1 MKKSYFWLAGLLSFG
16 MLLAGCEEKPTT
28 DDSGD
33 DATVDSGLSG
43 EMDEISSTKAKSR
56 LSDIGV
62 EFLGAINANTHENLV
77 EVMDYVEEE
86 YGYYDIDEDYL
97 LKLEELY
104 SVSGGNDYEAPARK
118 ANPVAAVQGLMAL
131 SLDAAQNG
139 AQLASRADDIY
150 MLTVEAGLSDLYG
163 GFKPNTRNEYWA
175 YDSSIKDRL
184 EVQFTD
190 DHNQKWVA
198 TLKGSKETTRV
209 RLKYED
215 KYEDIS
221 KYTYNSY
228 YYEDEVSVDK
238 WGSHSKVNYTIDVPK
253 EITLSV
259 TCNKEEIVKL
269 VVKSDVALT
278 IDGYENDSYY
288 REYESGYDDNY
299 DYYWTEYQEVEREF
313 NLKVDYTNLSVDA
326 QLNVNGYEESWVVEA
341 SKKNIKSTAEVKID
355 GKSMLKAEAA
365 ANGDVEDFIKQ
376 MNDANTYTETYAGSN
391 EEYGDWE
398 GNDFEFDPSCLKNFA
413 MKVDMMGKA
422 QIYGKCDDFTK
433 FYEAYYLTEEEW
445 EDKYGKYS
453 ESKAWEKYIEA
464 INKTYEI
471 TVHYDNTTTVQANIE
486 FEGVEIE
493 VDDYYETYTY
503 YGARPVIVFAADD
516 SRYAFEDYFTEKNFR
531 KVFNAFETLA
541 EEFEDMFGQYFESE
555 EEDYYPGYDEY

>member
-1 MKKSYFWLAGLLSFG
+1 MKKSCFWLAGLLSFG
-16 MLLAGCEEKPTT
+16 MLLACCEEKPT

-43 EMDEISSTKAKSR
+43 EMEEISSTKAKSR

-62 EFLGAINANTHENLV
+62 EFLGAINASTHENLA
-77 EVMDYVEEE
+77 EVMDYVEDE
-86 YGYYDIDEDYL
+86 YGDYDIDEDYL
-97 LKLEELY
+97 YKLEELY
-104 SVSGGNDYEAPARK
+104 SVSGGDDYRVRAKK

-131 SLDAAQNG
+131 SLNAAQNG
-139 AQLASRADDIY
+139 AQLASRAGDVY

-163 GFKPNTRNEYWA
+163 GFKPNTRYGYWA

-190 DHNQKWVA
+190 EYNQKWVA

-209 RLKYED
+209 HLKYE
-215 KYEDIS
+215 YEYERTYD
-221 KYTYNSY
+221 YEYNSY
-228 YYEDEVSVDK
+228 DGSYDEAYTDYEKNQEI
-238 WGSHSKVNYTIDVPK
+238 NNITIDVPK

-269 VVKSDVALT
+269 VVNSDVALT
-278 IDGYENDSYY
+278 IDGDESCVRDERS
-288 REYESGYDDNY
+288 ESGYDRDGG
-299 DYYWTEYQEVEREF
+299 YYWDYSEEHEHEF
-313 NLKVDYTNLSVDA
+313 NFKVDYTNLSVDA

-341 SKKNIKSTAEVKID
+341 SKKSIKSTAEVKID
-355 GKSMLKAEAA
+355 GQSMLKAEAA
-365 ANGDVEDFIKQ
+365 ANGDIENAIKQ
-376 MNDANTYTETYAGSN
+376 MNDANTYSESYTS
-391 EEYGDWE
+391 EEGEWE
-398 GNDFEFDPSCLKNFA
+398 DDDFEFDPSCLTNFA
-413 MKVDMMGKA
+413 MKIDVMGKA
-422 QIYGKCDDFTK
+422 QVYGKCDDFSK

-445 EDKYGKYS
+445 EEKYGKYS

-464 INKTYEI
+464 INETYEI

-503 YGARPVIVFAADD
+503 YGVRPVIVFAADD

>member
-1 MKKSYFWLAGLLSFG
+1 MKKSCFWLAGLLSFG
-16 MLLAGCEEKPTT
+16 MLLAGCEEKPT

-43 EMDEISSTKAKSR
+43 EMEEISSTKAKSR

-62 EFLGAINANTHENLV
+62 EFLGAINASTHENLA
-77 EVMDYVEEE
+77 EVMDYVEDE
-86 YGYYDIDEDYL
+86 YGDYDIDEDYL
-97 LKLEELY
+97 YKLEELY
-104 SVSGGNDYEAPARK
+104 SVSGGDDYRVRAKK

-131 SLDAAQNG
+131 SLNAAQNG
-139 AQLASRADDIY
+139 AQLASRAGDVY

-163 GFKPNTRNEYWA
+163 GFKPNTRYGYWA

-190 DHNQKWVA
+190 EYNQKWVA

-209 RLKYED
+209 HLKYE
-215 KYEDIS
+215 YEYERTYD
-221 KYTYNSY
+221 YEYNSY
-228 YYEDEVSVDK
+228 DGSYDEAYTDYDEYQAI
-238 WGSHSKVNYTIDVPK
+238 NNITIDVPK

-259 TCNKEEIVKL
+259 TCNKEEIVNL
-269 VVKSDVALT
+269 VVKSDVAFT
-278 IDGYENDSYY
+278 ADCNESCVRDEKS
-288 REYESGYDDNY
+288 ESGYDRY
-299 DYYWTEYQEVEREF
+299 GYYYWIYSEEHEHEF

-341 SKKNIKSTAEVKID
+341 SKKSIKSTAEVKID
-355 GKSMLKAEAA
+355 GQSMLKAEAA
-365 ANGDVEDFIKQ
+365 ANGDIEDFIKQ
-376 MNDANTYTETYAGSN
+376 INNANTYSKSYTS
-391 EEYGDWE
+391 EEGEWE
-398 GNDFEFDPSCLKNFA
+398 GDDFEFDPSCLKNFA
-413 MKVDMMGKA
+413 MKIDVMGKA
-422 QIYGKCDDFTK
+422 QVYGKCDNFSK

-445 EDKYGKYS
+445 EEKYGKYS

-464 INKTYEI
+464 INETYEI

-503 YGARPVIVFAADD
+503 YGVRPVIVFAADD